1 MSSKSTLVPFGT
13 GVGVALR
20 LLSTPISPSNRVR
33 EPVKPTTGRVVGYF
47 PSVKNNRSI
56 AWESQ
61 LEQKACYVFEFSP
74 EIIKYREQ
82 PLSIY
87 YRLNGELLRYT
98 PDFELT
104 LLSGEL
110 IYVEVKP
117 GAKLQTQE
125 LQEKL
130 GAISRYW
137 KEKGLQ
143 FLIITDQ
150 ELDHPILQSN
160 LKLLR
165 SYLRVKCDAE
175 LVQISAHWLKQQDN
189 PTLGDL
195 THYLDSI
202 NKVYSLLAHQFL
214 LTNLHEKIQYESNIY
229 LQEENRYENQFFS
242 CGFVSDTE

>member
-20 LLSTPISPSNRVR
+20 LLSNPISPSSRIR

-117 GAKLQTQE
+117 RAKLQTQE

-130 GAISRYW
+130 EAIRGYW
-137 KEKGLQ
+137 KEKDIK
-143 FLIITDQ
+143 FLVITDQ
-150 ELDHPILQSN
+150 ELDHPVLQSN

-165 SYLRVKCDAE
+165 SYLRVNCDPQ
-175 LVQISAHWLKQQDN
+175 LIQVSTHWLKQQSN
-189 PTLGDL
+189 PIIGDL
-195 THYLDSI
+195 AAYLNSL
-202 NKVYSLLAHQFL
+202 NKVYSLIAHQFA
-214 LTNLHEKIQYESNIY
+214 LTNLHEKIQHESQLY
-229 LQEENRYENQFFS
+229 LQEEDRHENQLFS
-242 CGFVSDTE
+242 CRFAPDIK

>member
-20 LLSTPISPSNRVR
+20 LLSTPISPSSRVR

-82 PLSIY
+82 PLKIY

-117 GAKLQTQE
+117 SAKLQTNE
-125 LQEKL
+125 LRVKL
-130 GAISRYW
+130 DAIKRYW
-137 KEKGLQ
+137 NEKGVQ
-143 FLIITDQ
+143 FLIITEQ
-150 ELDHPILQSN
+150 EIGHPILQSN

-165 SYLRVKCDAE
+165 SYLRVNCDPE
-175 LVQISAHWLKQQDN
+175 LIQVSTHWLKQQNN
-189 PTLGDL
+189 PIIGELAD
-195 THYLDSI
+195 YLNSL
-202 NKVYSLLAHQFL
+202 NKVYSLLAHQIL
-214 LTNLHEKIQYESNIY
+214 LTNLHEKIQHESKIY
-229 LQEENRYENQFFS
+229 LKEEDCHENQLFS
-242 CGFVSDTE
+242 CGFVPDTE

>member
-20 LLSTPISPSNRVR
+20 LLSTPISPSSRIR

-117 GAKLQTQE
+117 RAKLQTQE

-130 GAISRYW
+130 EAIRGYW
-137 KEKGLQ
+137 KEKDIK
-143 FLIITDQ
+143 FLVITDQ
-150 ELDHPILQSN
+150 ELDHPVLQSN

-165 SYLRVKCDAE
+165 SYLRVNCDPQ
-175 LVQISAHWLKQQDN
+175 LIQVSTHWLKQQSN
-189 PTLGDL
+189 PIIGDL
-195 THYLDSI
+195 AAYLNSL
-202 NKVYSLLAHQFL
+202 NKVYSLIAHQFA
-214 LTNLHEKIQYESNIY
+214 LTNLHEKIQHESQLY
-229 LQEENRYENQFFS
+229 LQEEDRHENQLFS
-242 CGFVSDTE
+242 CRFAPDIK

>member
-1 MSSKSTLVPFGT
+1 M
-13 GVGVALR
+13 
-20 LLSTPISPSNRVR
+20 
-33 EPVKPTTGRVVGYF
+33 VGYF

>member
-20 LLSTPISPSNRVR
+20 LLSTPISPSSRVR

-130 GAISRYW
+130 GAI
-137 KEKGLQ
+137 KGAVER
-143 FLIITDQ
+143 FLG
-150 ELDHPILQSN
+150 
-160 LKLLR
+160 
-165 SYLRVKCDAE
+165 
-175 LVQISAHWLKQQDN
+175 
-189 PTLGDL
+189 TLNRAVCHRLSG
-195 THYLDSI
+195 TT
-202 NKVYSLLAHQFL
+202 F
-214 LTNLHEKIQYESNIY
+214 SNIQQRNEY
-229 LQEENRYENQFFS
+229 DSASSAKTTLS
-242 CGFVSDTE
+242 V